1 MARQDADGVAGKA
14 LRLLLGTSIRL
25 LTSPS
30 PRRPRTQP
38 TQVAVRLTHERANK
52 HEVEAN
58 VCHLSL
64 SHLVFQLAGVLHLPL
79 SIGCNR
85 VVDYSS
91 SSSFS
96 STTTSPITVTLPVTV
111 SGITITLPFTTT
123 IPSIQLLT

>member
-85 VVDYSS
+85 VVDYSP
-91 SSSFS
+91 S